1 MDGLPP
7 ARGRSEGGRD
17 GSAAALPCE
26 DSVEEVPTSTM
37 SGTRT
42 RRSFEKQD
50 SWPRSLQHSMDAFS
64 RSPSSKRH
72 DSHGFGGR
80 THQAGS
86 LPETI
91 SSFQRPEA
99 CSRSTPTMAEA
110 AQPLLATKEEDFR
123 YSDKNEGNGYL
134 QSTDDK
140 LEAVHLKP
148 PQASSFLQAT
158 FNGINVLAGVGIL
171 STPYAT
177 AQSGWLGLGVL
188 LFFAPCFYETV
199 LSVIHDFEHT
209 QTSWGGSLP
218 PYLLFLY
225 SELYCVAVEYL
236 ILEGDNLS
244 HVFPDIRLDLGFV
257 QLPPHQSFILVSA
270 LVFLP
275 TGPQPPSLHFCG
287 WCWGHIARGVCS
299 GLGWCCGWRGFS
311 HRGSLLHW
319 TGMPMAIGLFGFC
332 FSGHAVF
339 PSIYSSMKE
348 PQRFTQVLLLSFLIV
363 TALYGASAVMGYMM
377 FGDKLHSQITLD
389 LPIHLAA
396 SKLAIWTTIVSP
408 FAKYGLTLSPV
419 ALGMEEL
426 LPQWLEGKPLWLSV
440 TLMRTVLV
448 ATTVFCAVAFPFF
461 DSVMAFIGSLLCM
474 CISVIFPCLFY
485 LIIYEGSLHT
495 QDTARCYL
503 FIILARTTQ
512 ASRSDYYLHELPS
525 SVMYKEVLASARF
538 LKAVLAVHDEGLVV
552 AKVYFKRSG
561 EPLDLRVYERRLAE
575 IRDLLLGVPQS
586 HVWPF
591 QCWLETD
598 KAAYLLRQ
606 YFHSNLRDR
615 LSTRPFLSA
624 VEKKWL
630 AFQLLIAIQ
639 QCHARSVCHG
649 DIKCEN
655 VVVTSWSWAYFADF
669 ASFKPTYLP
678 LDNPSDYSFFFDTGG
693 RRRCYVAPERFYDPA
708 LQSTPPVEAP
718 LEPAM
723 DIFSLG
729 CTMAE
734 LFLEDQA
741 LFNLSQLLAY
751 QSGQY
756 DPRDD
761 VEKIEDSSIQSLIVH
776 MIQLDPA
783 DRLTAAAYLEMWAPK
798 IFPSYFPFL
807 HDFFSSLPP
816 PRGTCQSTQS
826 KRSLP
831 PVALGFTHLRNQL
844 ELNIAATQEAIPN
857 ICAVLSGQEPAASQH
872 PEVGIDLSSKLQ
884 EKLSPNEPAL
894 KPEAVE
900 GLAGSFR
907 HLLAEAQ
914 HSPVRGQ
921 TKSQLVPK
929 RTSIDAKTPQVRPSK
944 CVLFEEEGEATEAG
958 TFVTE
963 EAFEYQARGREAIF
977 VDSPAPDASSS
988 TGGVNSK
995 LRSDVHLPPDGMWSW
1010 SSPWQLAPL
1019 DKGGSWCYCT
1029 DSHGAGPWM
1038 DGHTAESKWR
1048 RRRCLRRRS
1057 RKEGSTA
1064 SSADSNAATGPA
1076 MAGTGGGDMVVEGM
1090 VLIAALLCA
1099 CLRGARPAF
1108 ARRAGVELLCGAVA
1122 ARCPPPARLQR
1133 VVPSLVALLPDPAPP
1148 VRLAALMGLASVLA
1162 GLPGPLPAGDA
1173 RLFPEYIFPAL
1184 SLLPVDL
1191 EESLRAACATALA
1204 SLAASSRR
1212 LAPLEPQGAAEL
1224 GQTQEA
1230 VARTVQGLATGIRG
1244 TPAVRCALLRQ
1255 VTALCRFFGRRG
1267 TADFLLPL
1275 LSTFLNN
1282 RDAATRA
1289 AFFAWAALPLAR
1301 TIGPTGLEAF
1311 LLPLLE
1317 QSLGAG
1323 EEPAVIAAGLACLA
1337 SLASASASSS
1347 AMDNE
1352 DAQSPRPGAT
1362 NKLKLPSKL
1371 AAPPK
1376 SQPGPLLR
1384 RRALLQ
1390 AVEKAAPLLCFPTPW
1405 VRRGAAAL
1413 AAAAARALSPV
1424 DAHALLAPLLV
1435 PFLLRRPSSLASEA
1449 ALLAALQAP
1458 MARQEFDLALSTA
1471 LLGGPA
1477 SSSSP
1482 LPSSAVGALASKST
1496 AAGQEGRPHT
1506 RAAPRFSSMEREQ
1519 GPGNCEKLRAMES
1532 YIRGSSGVM
1541 QARLRGWEE
1550 AAAITNGSRRGSVA
1564 AARDTAGHLE
1574 APVYLLQSSHQG
1586 LGQLVSSASTMAGPT
1601 GRGSGT
1607 EWSWSLSSARLAP
1620 AAVHHSSLWA
1630 SQQLHRSIGLQQV
1643 AVAPLAG
1650 VGASAA
1656 ALKEHTMA
1664 EEEAAASDVRNDE
1677 GVPAEASGS
1686 KDGLRPAADKE
1697 AAEPATRRAGAG
1709 NVLEV
1714 AVAKDAGGGAWQPRG
1729 VLVAHLQEHG
1739 GPVCQVAAA
1748 DGCPFFVSASIDGT
1762 VRVWDC
1768 RRLERDVCFRSRL
1781 TYTGFVGEPGVA
1793 VACVDMLGDHEVAA
1807 AGGQGEV
1814 HTFHVDYVPRQ
1825 AGNAEKYV
1833 GLSDVRRV
1841 ASAEDGAVLA
1851 LQAIA
1856 GASAT
1861 SLLLY
1866 STARGGMHLLDLRQR
1881 RLAWALRQRP
1891 AHGLLTAV
1899 VADPAQSGAWLV
1911 SATSRGILALWDLRF
1926 QIPVHAWRHPL
1937 GLPVEAL
1944 APLKTAHGRPL
1955 VYAAAG
1961 CHEAALWSAEDGS
1974 CQLVL
1979 RVESDP
1985 KANAQVPAALL
1996 EPQPGA
2002 AAPTL
2007 ASIYSRSSSAPFFS
2021 GHGIEQL
2028 NNPPARQPGFRA
2040 MLPIAGGNRVLTG
2053 GTDCC
2058 IRLWDGARVDSTY
2071 WVCGPMRQ
2079 GHKNMAPG
2087 CMLQTISGVT
2097 VMQEPFLNSGSGV
2110 SALAAAAVDRAG
2122 CHRDAVLTLATAQVS
2137 QKLLISGSR
2146 DGAIKVWR

>member
-1 MDGLPP
+1 MDRLPP
-7 ARGRSEGGRD
+7 AGGRSGKSFD
-17 GSAAALPCE
+17 GSAASLPRE
-26 DSVEEVPTSTM
+26 DAVEEVPTSTM
-37 SGTRT
+37 SGMRT

-72 DSHGFGGR
+72 DNHSFGGR
-80 THQAGS
+80 AHQAGNV
-86 LPETI
+86 LETN

-99 CSRSTPTMAEA
+99 CSRSTPTMADA
-110 AQPLLATKEEDFR
+110 AQPLLATKEEEFG
-123 YSDKNEGNGYL
+123 YSDKNEGSGFL

-148 PQASSFLQAT
+148 PQGSSFLQAT
-158 FNGINVLAGVGIL
+158 FNGINVLAENTLTFKPAGYADIGEAAFGKVGR
-171 STPYAT
+171 
-177 AQSGWLGLGVL
+177 L
-188 LFFAPCFYETV
+188 L
-199 LSVIHDFEHT
+199 
-209 QTSWGGSLP
+209 TSI
-218 PYLLFLY
+218 FLY

-275 TGPQPPSLHFCG
+275 TVWLRDLSLLAYISAAGVGATMLVVFAVG
-287 WCWGHIARGVCS
+287 WVGAVDGI
-299 GLGWCCGWRGFS
+299 GFT
-311 HRGSLLHW
+311 HRGSLLYW

-389 LPIHLAA
+389 LPSHLAA

-448 ATTVFCAVAFPFF
+448 ATTVFCAIAFPFF

-485 LIIYEGSLHT
+485 LRIYEGSLHT
-495 QDTARCYL
+495 KDTARCYL
-503 FIILARTTQ
+503 FITVGITSAVLARTTQ
-512 ASRSDYYLHELPS
+512 VSRSDYYLHELPS
-525 SVMYKEVLASARF
+525 SVVYKEALASARF

-630 AFQLLIAIQ
+630 AFQLLIAVQ

-655 VVVTSWSWAYFADF
+655 VVVTSWSWAYLADF

-708 LQSTPPVEAP
+708 LQPIPPVDAP

-734 LFLEDQA
+734 LFLEGQA

-751 QSGQY
+751 RSGQY
-756 DPRDD
+756 DPRSD
-761 VEKIEDSSIQSLIVH
+761 VEKIEDSRIQSLIVH

-783 DRLTAAAYLEMWAPK
+783 DRLTAAAYLETWAPK

-816 PRGTCQSTQS
+816 
-826 KRSLP
+826 
-831 PVALGFTHLRNQL
+831 L
-844 ELNIAATQEAIPN
+844 EAHARIAATQEAFPK
-857 ICAVLSGQEPAASQH
+857 ICAVLSGQDPAASQH
-872 PEVGIDLSSKLQ
+872 PEVGIDLSSKLL

-914 HSPVRGQ
+914 RSPVRGQ
-921 TKSQLVPK
+921 TESRLVPK
-929 RTSIDAKTPQVRPSK
+929 RTSIAAKEPQVRRSK
-944 CVLFEEEGEATEAG
+944 CVIVEEEGEATEAG
-958 TFVTE
+958 RFVTE

-977 VDSPAPDASSS
+977 VDSPAPDTSSS
-988 TGGVNSK
+988 TVGVNSK
-995 LRSDVHLPPDGMWSW
+995 SRSDVHLPPDGSWSW
-1010 SSPWQLAPL
+1010 LSPWQLAPL
-1019 DKGGSWCYCT
+1019 DEGGSWCYCT
-1029 DSHGAGPWM
+1029 DSHGAGPWT

-1064 SSADSNAATGPA
+1064 SNAATGPA
-1076 MAGTGGGDMVVEGM
+1076 MAGAGVGDMVVEGM

-1122 ARCPPPARLQR
+1122 AQCPPPARLQR

-1212 LAPLEPQGAAEL
+1212 LAPPEPQGAAEL

-1230 VARTVQGLATGIRG
+1230 VARTVQGLATGTRG

-1255 VTALCRFFGRRG
+1255 VAALCRFFGRRG

-1275 LSTFLNN
+1275 LSTFLND

-1337 SLASASASSS
+1337 SLASASALSS

-1352 DAQSPRPGAT
+1352 DAHSPRPGAT
-1362 NKLKLPSKL
+1362 NKLKLQSKT

-1376 SQPGPLLR
+1376 GQPGPLLR
-1384 RRALLQ
+1384 RRALLR
-1390 AVEKAAPLLCFPTPW
+1390 AVEAAAPLLCFPTPW

-1477 SSSSP
+1477 APSSP
-1482 LPSSAVGALASKST
+1482 LPSSAVGALSSKSA

-1506 RAAPRFSSMEREQ
+1506 RAAPRFSSVEREQ
-1519 GPGNCEKLRAMES
+1519 NPGNGEKLRAMES

-1550 AAAITNGSRRGSVA
+1550 AEATTNGSRRGSASA
-1564 AARDTAGHLE
+1564 APARDTAGHLE

-1586 LGQLVSSASTMAGPT
+1586 LGQLVSSASTMAGPV

-1607 EWSWSLSSARLAP
+1607 EWSRSLSSARLAP
-1620 AAVHHSSLWA
+1620 AAAHHSSLWA
-1630 SQQLHRSIGLQQV
+1630 SQQLHRSIGLQRV
-1643 AVAPLAG
+1643 AVAPLTGA
-1650 VGASAA
+1650 GASAA
-1656 ALKEHTMA
+1656 ALKEHTMV
-1664 EEEAAASDVRNDE
+1664 EEEAAASDVKSDE
-1677 GVPAEASGS
+1677 GVSAKVSGS

-1697 AAEPATRRAGAG
+1697 AAEPATRRVGAG
-1709 NVLEV
+1709 DVFEV

-1739 GPVCQVAAA
+1739 GPVCEVAAA
-1748 DGCPFFVSASIDGT
+1748 DGCPFFASASTDGT

-1768 RRLERDVCFRSRL
+1768 RRLERDVSFRSRL
-1781 TYTGFVGEPGVA
+1781 TYAGFVGEPGA
-1793 VACVDMLGDHEVAA
+1793 GVACIDMLGDHEVAA
-1807 AGGQGEV
+1807 AGGRGEV

-1825 AGNAEKYV
+1825 AGSAEKYV

-1856 GASAT
+1856 GAGAT

-1866 STARGGMHLLDLRQR
+1866 STVRGGMHLLDLRQR
-1881 RLAWALRQRP
+1881 RVAWALRQRP

-1899 VADPAQSGAWLV
+1899 AADPANSGAWLV

-1926 QIPVHAWRHPL
+1926 QIPVHAWRHPS

-1944 APLKTAHGRPL
+1944 APLKTAAGRPL

-2007 ASIYSRSSSAPFFS
+2007 ASLYSRSSSAPSFS
-2021 GHGIEQL
+2021 GHGIEEL
-2028 NNPPARQPGFRA
+2028 NNPPTRQPGFRA

-2058 IRLWDGARVDSTY
+2058 IRLWDGARADSSY

-2079 GHKNMAPG
+2079 EHKNKAPG
-2087 CMLQTISGVT
+2087 CLSQTISGVT
-2097 VMQEPFLNSGSGV
+2097 VMQEPLLNSGSGV

>member
-1 MDGLPP
+1 MDRLPP
-7 ARGRSEGGRD
+7 ARGRSEGDCD
-17 GSAAALPCE
+17 GSAASLPRE
-26 DSVEEVPTSTM
+26 DAVKEVPTSTM
-37 SGTRT
+37 SGTRS

-72 DSHGFGGR
+72 DNHSFGGR
-80 THQAGS
+80 AHQAGS
-86 LPETI
+86 LPETS

-99 CSRSTPTMAEA
+99 CSRNTPTMADA
-110 AQPLLATKEEDFR
+110 AQPLLATKEADFR
-123 YSDKNEGNGYL
+123 YSDKNEGNAFL

-140 LEAVHLKP
+140 LESEHLKP
-148 PQASSFLQAT
+148 QQASSFLQAT

-177 AQSGWLGLGVL
+177 AQSGWLGLAVL
-188 LFFAPCFYETV
+188 LFFAVMYCSTALLLRDCLISDPRLRTYPDIGEAAFGKV
-199 LSVIHDFEHT
+199 GRLL
-209 QTSWGGSLP
+209 TSI
-218 PYLLFLY
+218 FLY

-275 TGPQPPSLHFCG
+275 TVWLRDLSLLAYISAAGVGATLLVVFAVG
-287 WCWGHIARGVCS
+287 WVGAVDGA
-299 GLGWCCGWRGFS
+299 GFS

-348 PQRFTQVLLLSFLIV
+348 PQRFTQVLLLSFFIV
-363 TALYGASAVMGYMM
+363 TALYGGSAVMGYLM

-389 LPIHLAA
+389 LPSHLAA

-408 FAKYGLTLSPV
+408 FAKYSLTLGPV

-485 LIIYEGSLHT
+485 LRIYEGSLHT

-503 FIILARTTQ
+503 FIVVGITSAVLARTTQ
-512 ASRSDYYLHELPS
+512 VSRSDYYLHELPS
-525 SVMYKEVLASARF
+525 SVVYKEALASARF

-630 AFQLLIAIQ
+630 AFQLLIAVQ
-639 QCHARSVCHG
+639 QCHERSVCHG

-655 VVVTSWSWAYFADF
+655 VVVTSWSWAYLADF

-678 LDNPSDYSFFFDTGG
+678 LDNPSDYSFFFDAGG

-708 LQSTPPVEAP
+708 LQPIPPMEAP

-734 LFLEDQA
+734 LFLEGQA

-751 QSGQY
+751 RSGQY

-761 VEKIEDSSIQSLIVH
+761 VEKIGDSSIQSLIVH

-783 DRLTAAAYLEMWAPK
+783 DRLTAAAYLETWAPK

-807 HDFFSSLPP
+807 HDFFSSLP
-816 PRGTCQSTQS
+816 
-826 KRSLP
+826 L
-831 PVALGFTHLRNQL
+831 L
-844 ELNIAATQEAIPN
+844 EAHARIAATQEAFPK
-857 ICAVLSGQEPAASQH
+857 ICAVLGGQDPAASQD

-884 EKLSPNEPAL
+884 EKLSPNEPAQRS
-894 KPEAVE
+894 EAVE
-900 GLAGSFR
+900 GLVGSFR
-907 HLLAEAQ
+907 QLLAEAQ
-914 HSPVRGQ
+914 RSPIRGQ
-921 TKSQLVPK
+921 TESRLVPK
-929 RTSIDAKTPQVRPSK
+929 RASIEAEEPQVRRSK
-944 CVLFEEEGEATEAG
+944 CVVVEEEGETTEAG
-958 TFVTE
+958 RFVTE

-995 LRSDVHLPPDGMWSW
+995 SRSDVHLPPDGSWSW
-1010 SSPWQLAPL
+1010 LSPWQLAPL
-1019 DKGGSWCYCT
+1019 DEGGSWCYCT
-1029 DSHGAGPWM
+1029 DSHGAGPWT

-1048 RRRCLRRRS
+1048 RRLCLRRRS

-1064 SSADSNAATGPA
+1064 SSAGGNAATGPA
-1076 MAGTGGGDMVVEGM
+1076 MAGAGGGDMVVEGM

-1133 VVPSLVALLPDPAPP
+1133 VVPSLVALLPDPAPS

-1204 SLAASSRR
+1204 SLAASSSR
-1212 LAPLEPQGAAEL
+1212 LAPPEPQGAAEL

-1275 LSTFLNN
+1275 LSTFLND

-1337 SLASASASSS
+1337 SLALASASSS

-1352 DAQSPRPGAT
+1352 DAQSPPPGAT
-1362 NKLKLPSKL
+1362 NKLKLQSKL

-1376 SQPGPLLR
+1376 SQPGQLLR
-1384 RRALLQ
+1384 KRALLR
-1390 AVEKAAPLLCFPTPW
+1390 AVEAAAPLLCFPTPW

-1477 SSSSP
+1477 APSSL
-1482 LPSSAVGALASKST
+1482 LPSSAIGAHSSKSS
-1496 AAGQEGRPHT
+1496 AAGQEGRLHA
-1506 RAAPRFSSMEREQ
+1506 RAALRFSSVEREQ
-1519 GPGNCEKLRAMES
+1519 GPGNGEKLRAMES
-1532 YIRGSSGVM
+1532 YLRGSSGLM

-1550 AAAITNGSRRGSVA
+1550 AEATSNGSRRGSATA
-1564 AARDTAGHLE
+1564 APARDMAGHLE

-1607 EWSWSLSSARLAP
+1607 EWSRSLSSARLAP

-1630 SQQLHRSIGLQQV
+1630 SQQLHRSIGLQRV

-1664 EEEAAASDVRNDE
+1664 EEEAAASDVKSDE
-1677 GVPAEASGS
+1677 GVPAEVSGS
-1686 KDGLRPAADKE
+1686 KGDLRPAGDKE
-1697 AAEPATRRAGAG
+1697 AAEPATRRVGAG
-1709 NVLEV
+1709 DILEV
-1714 AVAKDAGGGAWQPRG
+1714 AVARDAGGGAWQPRG

-1739 GPVCQVAAA
+1739 GSVCKVAAA

-1768 RRLERDVCFRSRL
+1768 RRLERDVSFRSRL
-1781 TYTGFVGEPGVA
+1781 TYAGFVGEPGA
-1793 VACVDMLGDHEVAA
+1793 GVACVDMLGDHEVAA
-1807 AGGQGEV
+1807 AGGRGEV
-1814 HTFHVDYVPRQ
+1814 HIFHVDYVPRQ
-1825 AGNAEKYV
+1825 AGSAEKYV

-1841 ASAEDGAVLA
+1841 ASAEDWAVLA

-1856 GASAT
+1856 GAGAT

-1866 STARGGMHLLDLRQR
+1866 STARGGMHFLDLRQR
-1881 RLAWALRQRP
+1881 RVAWALQQRP

-1899 VADPAQSGAWLV
+1899 VADPADSGAWLV

-1926 QIPVHAWRHPL
+1926 QIPVHAWRHPS

-1944 APLKTAHGRPL
+1944 APLKTAAGRPL
-1955 VYAAAG
+1955 VYTAAG
-1961 CHEAALWSAEDGS
+1961 CHEAALWNAEDGS

-1985 KANAQVPAALL
+1985 KANAQVPAALM
-1996 EPQPGA
+1996 EPQPRA

-2007 ASIYSRSSSAPFFS
+2007 ASLYSRSSSAPSFS
-2021 GHGIEQL
+2021 GHGIEEL

-2058 IRLWDGARVDSTY
+2058 IRLWDGARADSGY

-2079 GHKNMAPG
+2079 EHKNKAPG
-2087 CMLQTISGVT
+2087 CLSQTISGVT

-2110 SALAAAAVDRAG
+2110 NALAAAAVDRAG